1 MEYYFDLFLFVVKKL
16 PLIILDFF
24 SFLLRKV
31 WKTLMK
37 HTRLE
42 KLGSA
47 LFVYGKLAW
56 KLN

>member
-1 MEYYFDLFLFVVKKL
+1 
-16 PLIILDFF
+16 
-24 SFLLRKV
+24 
-31 WKTLMK
+31 MK